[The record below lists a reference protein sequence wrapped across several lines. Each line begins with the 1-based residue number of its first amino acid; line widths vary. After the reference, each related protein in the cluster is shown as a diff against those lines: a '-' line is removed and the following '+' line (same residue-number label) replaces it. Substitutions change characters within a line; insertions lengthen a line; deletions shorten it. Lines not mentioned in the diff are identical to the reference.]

1 MLRRIGL
8 LVVLFLFFGALIVST
23 NSVIK
28 SLHPIYNLQAGLTAL
43 ATYGVILLV
52 NGELVKYLETIGN
65 REGVPQKQLRIAIIS
80 FLGAF
85 IGLNLL
91 VAPLMYVILNSEFFE
106 GISVGLIYI
115 FLALVFPVLL
125 PQIWALASSL
135 QSFNLENEIITL
147 LIVLYGTPTLWL
159 LLNHRPTQ
167 DIVTAYLLVEG
178 IILLIIWNALR
189 RPITPEADSR

>member
-65 REGVPQKQLRIAIIS
+65 RGGVPQKQLRIAIIS

>member
-8 LVVLFLFFGALIVST
+8 VLGLFLVFGALIVST
-23 NSVIK
+23 NSVIR
-28 SLHPIYNLQAGLTAL
+28 SLHPIYNLQTGLTAL

-65 REGVPQKQLRIAIIS
+65 RERISQKQLRIAIFS

-115 FLALVFPVLL
+115 FMALAFPVLL
-125 PQIWALASSL
+125 PQMWALASSL
-135 QSFNLENEIITL
+135 QNFNLENELITL
-147 LIVLYGTPTLWL
+147 LVVTYGTPTLWL

-178 IILLIIWNALR
+178 IILLIIWKVLR
-189 RPITPEADSR
+189 VHSESR

>member
-1 MLRRIGL
+1 VLRRIGL

-65 REGVPQKQLRIAIIS
+65 RGGVPQKQLRIAIIS